1 MFSLIV
7 LLYLADVCYG
17 IYVACITVFIIIG
30 LLLCVGVLA
39 LMVYSECCDSEEL
52 KEKLL
57 SWKKYVKNTVIAGVV
72 AGIILALT
80 PSQKTVYMIAG
91 SIIVNQAVSEVISSD
106 LYKKIYNIINDK
118 LDYIVK
124 TDKD

>member
-1 MFSLIV
+1 MFSLII

-17 IYVACITVFIIIG
+17 IHVACITVFLIIG

-39 LMVYSECCDSEEL
+39 LMFYSECYDSEEL

-57 SWKKYVKNTVIAGVV
+57 SWKRYVKNTVIAGVV

>member
-1 MFSLIV
+1 MVV

-17 IYVACITVFIIIG
+17 IHVACITVFIIIG

-39 LMVYSECCDSEEL
+39 LMVYSECYDNEEL

-72 AGIILALT
+72 AGIILTLT

-91 SIIVNQAVSEVISSD
+91 SVVVSQTVNEVISSD

>member
-1 MFSLIV
+1 MFSLVV

-17 IYVACITVFIIIG
+17 IHFACIAVFVIIA

-39 LMVYSECCDSEEL
+39 LMFYCEDSEEL
-52 KEKLL
+52 KEKAL
-57 SWKKYVKNTVIAGVV
+57 SWKNYAKNTVIAGVI

-91 SIIVNQAVSEVISSD
+91 SIMVNQTASEVINSE
-106 LYKKIYNIINDK
+106 LYKKIYNVINDK

-124 TDKD
+124 ADKD

>member
-17 IYVACITVFIIIG
+17 IHVACITVFIIIG

-39 LMVYSECCDSEEL
+39 LMFYGECYDSEEL
-52 KEKLL
+52 KEKIL

-91 SIIVNQAVSEVISSD
+91 AIIVNQTVSEVISSD
-106 LYKKIYNIINDK
+106 LYKKMYNIINDK
-118 LDYIVK
+118 LDSIVK

>member
-1 MFSLIV
+1 MFSLII

-17 IYVACITVFIIIG
+17 IHVACIAVFVIIA

-39 LMVYSECCDSEEL
+39 LMFYCEDSEEL
-52 KEKLL
+52 KEKAL
-57 SWKKYVKNTVIAGVV
+57 SWKNYAKNTVIAGVI

-91 SIIVNQAVSEVISSD
+91 SIIVNQAVSEVISND

-118 LDYIVK
+118 LDSLIK
-124 TDKD
+124 ADKD